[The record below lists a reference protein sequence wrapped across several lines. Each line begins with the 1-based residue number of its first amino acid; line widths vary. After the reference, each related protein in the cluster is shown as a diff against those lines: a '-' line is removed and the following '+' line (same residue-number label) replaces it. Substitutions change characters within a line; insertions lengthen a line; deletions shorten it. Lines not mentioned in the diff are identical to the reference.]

1 MKKLLSFILILV
13 STQLKSQSILD
24 SIAMPGFDLTDKIA
38 YELANFAEAHQRVKI
53 ANNDVKFYQQE
64 LQKIKMSWMNNFNAS
79 FNLNEFSLRNPFFG
93 EQNSFFPRYNFSL
106 SVPLGFLYTKRKENE
121 LAKVNYQKSIDVK
134 DFEIQQLRDLVIQ
147 EYQIF
152 ISNKYLL
159 QIHQLALQDER
170 IILDKATQMFE
181 SNQIDIEAY
190 TVYSRKYN
198 EYLTKKIELLRDLS
212 SSRLR
217 IETLIGMDLE
227 TALKKISSIQKK

>member
-79 FNLNEFSLRNPFFG
+79 
-93 EQNSFFPRYNFSL
+93 YNFSL

-212 SSRLR
+212 GSRLR

-227 TALKKISSIQKK
+227 TALKKISSNQKN